1 MESSCQPSTCH
12 PRTILIKRSSRY
24 YTHTQEWKLS
34 PWWTTRWYTSKSLL
48 LPASLTLII
57 LFEDF
62 IIRNPS
68 LGFTSKEHFI
78 ILPIRESCSTHLGL
92 DLQQVIFL
100 PVLPVLFNKASRR
113 IMSHITFLNP
123 SAPYHWSVLL
133 TLLYSYYLLIWYQSI
148 INSADDNNF
157 ILS

>member
-68 LGFTSKEHFI
+68 LFARFHFQRTFHNFTYSGK
-78 ILPIRESCSTHLGL
+78 
-92 DLQQVIFL
+92 
-100 PVLPVLFNKASRR
+100 LFHPSGSRFA
-113 IMSHITFLNP
+113 TGYFP
-123 SAPYHWSVLL
+123 SSVA
-133 TLLYSYYLLIWYQSI
+133 SI
-148 INSADDNNF
+148 IQQGIKTYNVPHYLFKSVCPISLVGSINTFVFLLPFDM
-157 ILS
+157 IPKYY